1 MTMTS
6 MSQIEQFS
14 SDELTMLR
22 QELRES
28 GLDSFQCGAVLTSF
42 LSNKGYGVSADQ
54 ARVAITCIGLAEF
67 TLPRL
72 QQELEKLA
80 FVM

>member
-1 MTMTS
+1 
-6 MSQIEQFS
+6 MSTLSHFEQFS
-14 SDELTMLR
+14 ADELTLLR

-42 LSNKGYGVSADQ
+42 LANKGYGVSSDQ
-54 ARVAITCIGLAEF
+54 ARVAVSLIGHADF

-72 QQELEKLA
+72 QLELEKLA
-80 FVM
+80 YVM

>member
-1 MTMTS
+1 MSS
-6 MSQIEQFS
+6 MNGFEQFS
-14 SDELTMLR
+14 ADELTSLR
-22 QELRES
+22 QELREG
-28 GLDSFQCGAVLTSF
+28 GLDSFQCGAVLTCF

-54 ARVAITCIGLAEF
+54 ARVAVTRIGPADF

>member
-1 MTMTS
+1 MNATS
-6 MSQIEQFS
+6 QFEQFS
-14 SDELTMLR
+14 ADELTSLR
-22 QELRES
+22 EELRGC
-28 GLDSFQCGAVLTSF
+28 GLDSFQCGALLTSF
-42 LSNKGYGVSADQ
+42 LSNKGYGVSPDQ
-54 ARVAITCIGLAEF
+54 ARVAVAHIGPAGF